1 MDENQV
7 FPVDSEDDDVVV
19 TLNLDDGTEVT
30 CEILTIFDLGDQDYI
45 VLLPLDENGEENAE
59 GEVYIYRY
67 FEDETGA
74 PSLDNIESD
83 EEYEAVSAR
92 FEEIYGESLE
102 EE

>member
-7 FPVDSEDDDVVV
+7 FPVDNEDDDVVV